1 MMPTLWVSC
10 TALVLV
16 AVFVPLLAVA
26 VALPYVDDVRLWV
39 DWYTPLYAGIPL
51 LPSRLLC
58 EFVYPF
64 HLVCFPVSAH
74 TPPCVDSCY
83 VLSRLGRLL
92 CRLVRYLVASY
103 FSTAALSWVD
113 SCSLV
118 STHALLCRLMP
129 SSVSSCALGSTRAL
143 SVVVLCTNCSR
154 LVHSL

>member
-39 DWYTPLYAGIPL
+39 DWYPPLFAGSPL
-51 LPSRLLC
+51 LLSRLLW

-64 HLVCFPVSAH
+64 HLVCYPVSA
-74 TPPCVDSCY
+74 PSPSCVDSCY
-83 VLSRLGRLL
+83 VLCRLEHLP
-92 CRLVRYLVASY
+92 CRLVRCLVASDL
-103 FSTAALSWVD
+103 STLALSWVD
-113 SCSLV
+113 SCTLV
-118 STHALLCRLMP
+118 SA
-129 SSVSSCALGSTRAL
+129 RAL
-143 SVVVLCTNCSR
+143 SLVDSCTLCSR